1 MNKRSRIRI
10 DVPHG
15 RLAKFCQR
23 HHIRRLAF
31 FGSVLRRDFNPKSD
45 IDILVEFE
53 PDYRVGF
60 IKLAGMEI
68 ELSELLGRK
77 VDLRTPGDL
86 SRYFRQDVIENAEV
100 AYVQG

>member
-10 DVPHG
+10 DVPHD

-53 PDYRVGF
+53 PDYHVGF

-86 SRYFRQDVIENAEV
+86 SRYFRQDVVENAEV